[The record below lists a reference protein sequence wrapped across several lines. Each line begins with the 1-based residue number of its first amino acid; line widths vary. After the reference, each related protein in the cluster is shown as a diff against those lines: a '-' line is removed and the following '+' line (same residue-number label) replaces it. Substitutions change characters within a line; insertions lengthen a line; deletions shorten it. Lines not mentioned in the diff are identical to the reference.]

1 MTGVLL
7 VSPQPAAR
15 TQKLRLCRPASLH
28 TGSSCGHVDLCA
40 ICMSA
45 LFKSS
50 EIVMYVILVQ
60 SLDLWMYV
68 SPLLLYVSANLSIC
82 VSENSP
88 RLVARS
94 VVSRK
99 LSVKLTK
106 QGIRGRTGGVG
117 GGVVR
122 GRRRAPRERERDTN
136 CCLSFSLQILSTGG
150 EEPL

>member
-1 MTGVLL
+1 
-7 VSPQPAAR
+7 
-15 TQKLRLCRPASLH
+15 
-28 TGSSCGHVDLCA
+28 
-40 ICMSA
+40 
-45 LFKSS
+45 
-50 EIVMYVILVQ
+50 
-60 SLDLWMYV
+60 MYV

-122 GRRRAPRERERDTN
+122 GRRRAPRERERYQL
-136 CCLSFSLQILSTGG
+136 LSFLLSPDTLHRRRRASVSVWCMCARVSVCSRHTPPIPEPPPPLFDHSPPPLSPPRLTHSTPPPHLFHLPQIS
-150 EEPL
+150 